1 MCGIRAVAALCV
13 IEPLSEVPLSL
24 PSMEGDVAVLA
35 YPLSTHSGSAH
46 PGVVR
51 MRLFGTGTAEEQPE
65 RAEQNAEH
73 PSAPIPVVGPGVG
86 EGIRVALGDSGIQTF
101 PLMLGAAE
109 FGWNV
114 DLETS
119 HAILDRYVE
128 FGGNAV
134 HTADGFSGGRS
145 EHIIGQW
152 LRSRGLRDRTVLSVR
167 VGSHA
172 DNPGLG
178 STNLVRAVEGSLTRL
193 GVERIDVIYLDAT
206 LDRTASVEDALAT
219 VEWLRDAGK
228 VGTIGAFG
236 LSPEQLVEARILAS
250 AGYPRI
256 EVVDEPYNLIR
267 REAFEGDL
275 RLVAGAQGLAVTP
288 SHALEHGFLS
298 GRHRSKAHVSRGV
311 RGEQLRGHLNRRG
324 TRILRALDQV
334 AADVGAP
341 VAAVSIAW
349 LLARSS
355 IVAPIVNTFAT
366 EHVDELMQG
375 AGITLTRAQ
384 VAELTRVGN

>member
-1 MCGIRAVAALCV
+1 MKLFSTGAADQSSSTQEAAL
-13 IEPLSEVPLSL
+13 
-24 PSMEGDVAVLA
+24 A
-35 YPLSTHSGSAH
+35 
-46 PGVVR
+46 
-51 MRLFGTGTAEEQPE
+51 
-65 RAEQNAEH
+65 H

-86 EGIRVALGDSGIQTF
+86 ESIRVALGETGLETF

-128 FGGNAV
+128 FGGNSI

-152 LRSRGLRDRTVLSVR
+152 LSSRNSRDHTLLSVR
-167 VGSHA
+167 IGAHE

-178 STNLVRAVEGSLTRL
+178 SVNLVRAVEGSLTRL
-193 GVERIDVIYLDAT
+193 GIERIEVLHLDAT
-206 LDRTASVEDALAT
+206 LDQTTNLEDTLAT
-219 VEWLRDAGK
+219 VEWLREAGK
-228 VGTIGAFG
+228 IGAVGAFRFT
-236 LSPEQLVEARILAS
+236 PERLVEARILAA

-256 EVVDEPYNLIR
+256 EVLDEPYNLIR
-267 REAFEGDL
+267 RQAFEGDL
-275 RLVAGAQGLAVTP
+275 RLVAGAQSLAVTP

-298 GRHRSKAHVSRGV
+298 GRHRSKAMVSQGV
-311 RGEQLRGHLNRRG
+311 RGEQLRGNLNRRG

-334 AADVGAP
+334 ASDLAAP

-349 LLARSS
+349 LLAQRT
-355 IVAPIVNTFAT
+355 IVAPIVNAFAT
-366 EHVDELMQG
+366 QHVDELMQG
-375 AGITLTRAQ
+375 AGISLSRAQ
-384 VAELTRVGN
+384 VAELTRAGN

>member
-1 MCGIRAVAALCV
+1 
-13 IEPLSEVPLSL
+13 
-24 PSMEGDVAVLA
+24 
-35 YPLSTHSGSAH
+35 
-46 PGVVR
+46 
-51 MRLFGTGTAEEQPE
+51 MRLFGTGTTDPLV
-65 RAEQNAEH
+65 RAHEADAAH

-86 EGIRVALGDSGIQTF
+86 ETIRVPLGDSGVSTF

-152 LRSRGLRDRTVLSVR
+152 LRSRGLRDRAVLSVR
-167 VGSHA
+167 IGAHA

-178 STNLVRAVEGSLTRL
+178 SVNLVRAVEGSLTRL
-193 GVERIDVIYLDAT
+193 GVERIDVVYLDAT
-206 LDRTASVEDALAT
+206 LDQTTNLEDMLAT

-228 VGTIGAFG
+228 IGIVGAFRF
-236 LSPEQLVEARILAS
+236 SPERLVEARILAS
-250 AGYPRI
+250 AGYPRF
-256 EVVDEPYNLIR
+256 EVLDEPYNLLR
-267 REAFEGDL
+267 RESFEGDL
-275 RLVAGAQGLAVTP
+275 RLVAGAQNLAVTP

-324 TRILRALDQV
+324 TRILRALDQIATEV
-334 AADVGAP
+334 DAP

-349 LLARSS
+349 LLAQRT
-355 IVAPIVNTFAT
+355 IAAPIVNSFAAA
-366 EHVDELMQG
+366 HVDELMQG
-375 AGITLTRAQ
+375 AGISLSRTQIADLTRA
-384 VAELTRVGN
+384 GN

>member
-1 MCGIRAVAALCV
+1 MG
-13 IEPLSEVPLSL
+13 
-24 PSMEGDVAVLA
+24 
-35 YPLSTHSGSAH
+35 
-46 PGVVR
+46 
-51 MRLFGTGTAEEQPE
+51 LFGAGTADAQSA
-65 RAEQNAEH
+65 RAQTGAQH

-86 EGIRVALGDSGIQTF
+86 ESIRISLGESGIQIF

-128 FGGNAV
+128 FGGNAI

-167 VGSHA
+167 IGSHA

-178 STNLVRAVEGSLTRL
+178 STNLVRAVEASLTRL
-193 GVERIDVIYLDAT
+193 GIERIDVIYLDAT
-206 LDRTASVEDALAT
+206 LDRDTNLEDTLAT

-228 VGTIGAFG
+228 VGTVGAFG
-236 LSPEQLVEARILAS
+236 LAPERLVEARILAS

-256 EVVDEPYNLIR
+256 EALDEPYNLVR

-275 RLVAGAQGLAVTP
+275 RLVAGAQSLAVTP

-298 GRHRSKAHVSRGV
+298 GRHRSKAHMSRGV

-324 TRILRALDQV
+324 IRILRALDQV
-334 AADVGAP
+334 ADEVEAP

-349 LLARSS
+349 LLAQRS

-366 EHVDELMQG
+366 DHVDELMQG
-375 AGITLTRAQ
+375 AGIALSRTQ
-384 VAELTRVGN
+384 VAELTRAGN

>member
-1 MCGIRAVAALCV
+1 
-13 IEPLSEVPLSL
+13 
-24 PSMEGDVAVLA
+24 
-35 YPLSTHSGSAH
+35 
-46 PGVVR
+46 
-51 MRLFGTGTAEEQPE
+51 MRLFSTGSADPPSSPSH
-65 RAEQNAEH
+65 AAPAH

-86 EGIRVALGDSGIQTF
+86 ESIRVALGETGFETF

-152 LRSRGLRDRTVLSVR
+152 LRSRGRRDRVVLSVR
-167 VGSHA
+167 IGAHA

-178 STNLVRAVEGSLTRL
+178 SVNLVRAVEGSLTRL
-193 GVERIDVIYLDAT
+193 GVERIDVLYLDAT
-206 LDRTASVEDALAT
+206 LDRTTNLEDTLAT

-228 VGTIGAFG
+228 IAAVGAFRFA
-236 LSPEQLVEARILAS
+236 PERLVEARILAS

-256 EVVDEPYNLIR
+256 EVLDEPYNLIR
-267 REAFEGDL
+267 RDGFEGDL

-298 GRHRSKAHVSRGV
+298 GRHRSKALMSPGV
-311 RGEQLRGHLNRRG
+311 RGAQLRSHLNRRG
-324 TRILRALDQV
+324 IRILRALDQV
-334 AADVGAP
+334 AAEVGAP

-349 LLARSS
+349 LLAQRT
-355 IVAPIVNTFAT
+355 IAAPIVNAFAV
-366 EHVDELMQG
+366 EHVDELMQA
-375 AGITLTRAQ
+375 AGIALTRAQ
-384 VAELTRVGN
+384 LTELTRVGG